1 MGKATALLKVMRD
14 ESLGKCADVFTNI
27 TSTKAE
33 VVDAGD
39 LTMRLLTGGTESES
53 LAVHRFKEY
62 KRRVLKGNTA
72 VSPEFLPPTSGA
84 TEQHSL
90 RVRHQIM
97 SWSGVELPAEEYGWY
112 IANNTCRAKFTNHKA
127 APQELLKAIFCN
139 CKTEC
144 DTKRCT
150 CKRYNLPCTDL
161 CGKCQG
167 TKCANI
173 AQDG

>member
-1 MGKATALLKVMRD
+1 MFIHAYSGCDTTSRPYGMGKATALLKVMRD

-97 SWSGVELPAEEYGWY
+97 SWSGVVELPAEEYGWY
-112 IANNTCRAKFTNHKA
+112 LISKSR
-127 APQELLKAIFCN
+127 
-139 CKTEC
+139 
-144 DTKRCT
+144 RS
-150 CKRYNLPCTDL
+150 L
-161 CGKCQG
+161 CGG
-167 TKCANI
+167 PA
-173 AQDG
+173 GGL